1 MTIGGFRAATSVL
14 LWPQPQRLR
23 KPTPPSLGTV
33 SRAAGRNEA
42 RRPVVTA
49 DLPGTPEQETDAEMT
64 AVTHSSTEPPSTPP
78 RAGRRVRAGKI
89 VANLST
95 AALYEAALRD
105 GEGMIAAEGPLVVS
119 TGTHT
124 GRSPKDKFIVREPS
138 SEANIWW
145 GDVNHEISQEH
156 YDRLRNR
163 LMAYV
168 ADRRLYSQDLFI
180 GAHPKHRRSLR
191 VYTETAW
198 ASIFARN
205 LFRRPTAEE
214 LGSFAPNF
222 TILDVP
228 SFEADPATEGTRT
241 GTAILVHLQRMEI
254 IIVGTMYAGEIKKSA
269 FTVMNYL
276 MPDEGVLP
284 MHSSVNVGE
293 AGDSVVFFGLS
304 GTGKT
309 TLSADPQRSLIG
321 DDEHGWGSDYVFNFE
336 GGCYA
341 KTIRLS
347 PMYEPD
353 IFATTRR
360 FGTILENVDID
371 PATRELDLDSERLT
385 ENTRGAYPLH
395 FIGNADPTGIAGTPR
410 NVVFLT
416 ADAFGVLPP
425 ISRLTREQAAYHF
438 ISGYTAKLAG
448 TEIGVKEPSATFS
461 AGFGAPF
468 LPRHPGVYA
477 EELMDRLEKFNV
489 PVWLVNTGWTGGPY
503 GTGERMNIN
512 YTRNM
517 VRAALDGSLDDVP
530 TVTDPVFRVAVPT
543 AVPGVPAEVLVPRNT
558 WTDTAAYDAAAR
570 RIAAM
575 FHANFEAYA
584 SGVSKAVRD
593 AGPIQADAAG
603 DVPVSAP
610 GEG

>member
-1 MTIGGFRAATSVL
+1 
-14 LWPQPQRLR
+14 
-23 KPTPPSLGTV
+23 
-33 SRAAGRNEA
+33 
-42 RRPVVTA
+42 
-49 DLPGTPEQETDAEMT
+49 MT
-64 AVTHSSTEPPSTPP
+64 AVTHTSTEPPSTRP
-78 RAGRRVRAGKI
+78 RADARVRAGKI
-89 VANLST
+89 VANLSS

-105 GEGMIAAEGPLVVS
+105 GEGMLAAHGSLVVS

-138 SEANIWW
+138 TEANVWW
-145 GDVNHEISQEH
+145 GDVNHEISEEH
-156 YDRLRNR
+156 YDRLRSR
-163 LMAYV
+163 LMAYL

-205 LFRRPTAEE
+205 LFRRPNADE
-214 LGSFAPNF
+214 LSRFAPNF
-222 TILDVP
+222 TILNVP
-228 SFEADPATEGTRT
+228 SFEANPETEGTRT
-241 GTAILVHLQRMEI
+241 GTAILVHLKRMEI

-284 MHSSVNVGE
+284 MHSSVNVGK

-309 TLSADPQRSLIG
+309 TLSADPLRSLIG

-371 PATRELDLDSERLT
+371 PVTRELDLDSERFT
-385 ENTRGAYPLH
+385 ENTRAAYPLD
-395 FIGNADPTGIAGTPR
+395 FIGNADPEGIAGTPR
-410 NVVFLT
+410 NVIFLT

-477 EELMDRLEKFNV
+477 EQLMDRLDRFDV

-512 YTRNM
+512 HTRNM
-517 VRAALDGSLDDVP
+517 VRAALDGSLNDVP
-530 TVTDPVFRVAVPT
+530 TITDPFFGVAVPT
-543 AVPGVPAEVLVPRNT
+543 AVPDVPTEVLIPRNT
-558 WTDTAAYDAAAR
+558 WADQAAYDAAAR
-570 RIAAM
+570 RIAHM
-575 FHANFEAYA
+575 FHENFAGYA
-584 SGVSKAVRD
+584 SGASQAVRN
-593 AGPIQADAAG
+593 AGPIRVDG
-603 DVPVSAP
+603 VEEVPRSAP

>member
-1 MTIGGFRAATSVL
+1 MSTATAPGST
-14 LWPQPQRLR
+14 R
-23 KPTPPSLGTV
+23 SLA
-33 SRAAGRNEA
+33 RPGR
-42 RRPVVTA
+42 T
-49 DLPGTPEQETDAEMT
+49 
-64 AVTHSSTEPPSTPP
+64 
-78 RAGRRVRAGKI
+78 
-89 VANLST
+89 NLST
-95 AALYEAALRD
+95 AELYELAL
-105 GEGMIAAEGPLVVS
+105 GEGEGLLAANGPLVVK
-119 TGTHT
+119 TGKHT
-124 GRSPKDKFIVREPS
+124 GRSPKDKFIVVEPS
-138 SEANIWW
+138 SEANVWW
-145 GDVNHEISQEH
+145 GDVNHPISEAH
-156 YDRLRNR
+156 YDRLRTR
-163 LMAYV
+163 LMKYASER
-168 ADRRLYSQDLFI
+168 DLYAQDMYI
-180 GAHPKHRRSLR
+180 GAHPAHRRSLR

-205 LFRRPTAEE
+205 LFRRPSREE
-214 LGSFAPNF
+214 LAGFVPNF
-222 TILDVP
+222 TIIDVP
-228 SFEADPATEGTRT
+228 SFEADPATEGVRS
-241 GTAILVHLQRMEI
+241 GTAILVHLRRMEV

-284 MHSSVNVGE
+284 MHSSINVGQ
-293 AGDSVVFFGLS
+293 AGDAAVFFGLS

-309 TLSADPQRSLIG
+309 TLSADPLRSLIG

-353 IFATTRR
+353 IFATTKR

-371 PATRELDLDSERLT
+371 PVTRELDLDSEAIT

-395 FIGNADPTGIAGTPR
+395 FIGNADPTGVAGTPR

-425 ISRLTREQAAYHF
+425 ISRLSREQAAYHF

-448 TEIGVKEPSATFS
+448 TEIGVKEPAVTFS

-477 EELMDRLEKFNV
+477 DLLVDRLERYDV

-503 GTGERMNIN
+503 GVGQRMNIN
-512 YTRNM
+512 HTRNM
-517 VRAALDGSLDDVP
+517 VRAALNGDLADVP
-530 TVTDPVFRVAVPT
+530 TVIDPVFRVAVPT
-543 AVPGVPAEVLVPRNT
+543 TVPGVPSEVLVPRGT
-558 WTDTAAYDAAAR
+558 WPDPAAYDEAAR
-570 RIAAM
+570 RIANM
-575 FHANFEAYA
+575 FHENFLAYA
-584 SGVSKAVRD
+584 DGVSEAVRR
-593 AGPIQADAAG
+593 AGPIWSDDAGEVRATG
-603 DVPVSAP
+603 P